1 MSLQVIRC
9 RPRAP
14 PMFCGMPPSHAGSL
28 ARDCERSDPVVG
40 DFSISGTVLVAFARL
55 FHRHSLQTREQEAP
69 RCRPQEVCLRTT
81 FSQRSVT
88 TFSRRSVKRGYLQQ
102 CVGRKSGENT
112 MLRLFTVA
120 GFALAVATSAQAMSP
135 APLTQPD
142 GMITQVRLG
151 CGPGRTRVEGVCVA
165 RTTIRHTRRAV
176 RRGYRRGY

>member
-1 MSLQVIRC
+1 MSLPAIRC

-55 FHRHSLQTREQEAP
+55 FHRHSLQTREQECASMSAARSLSSDAVQP
-69 RCRPQEVCLRTT
+69 A
-81 FSQRSVT
+81 FSKAGLPSTVAW
-88 TFSRRSVKRGYLQQ
+88 
-102 CVGRKSGENT
+102 GRKSGENT